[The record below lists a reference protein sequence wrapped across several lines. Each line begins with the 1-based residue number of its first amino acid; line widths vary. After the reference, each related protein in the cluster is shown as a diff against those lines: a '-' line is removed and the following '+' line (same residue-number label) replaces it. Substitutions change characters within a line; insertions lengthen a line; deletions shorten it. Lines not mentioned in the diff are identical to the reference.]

1 MSISRLLYLVGGWT
15 FAGLAFLGA
24 LLPLVPT
31 TPFLLLAGTCFARS
45 SPRMHERLMNLP
57 MFGEYMRQWNDS
69 HTVPRAA
76 KRRAWILI
84 LVSFSISVY
93 LVNSVGLQVALGAL
107 GLLFMVAV
115 ALLPQ
120 KELDEIP
127 RAEPGSRRI
136 GAGLEASQNPDRSD
150 ESTVR
155 PLDQG
160 AEGTR
165 QTSDPDSEK
174 LARLSER

>member
-24 LLPLVPT
+24 LLPLMPT
-31 TPFLLLAGTCFARS
+31 TPFLLLAGICFARS
-45 SPRMHERLMNLP
+45 SPRMHERLMSLP

-93 LVNSVGLQVALGAL
+93 LANSVGLRIALGTL
-107 GLLFMVAV
+107 GLLILVAV

-120 KELDEIP
+120 KNLDEIP
-127 RAEPGSRRI
+127 GAEPGSRGI
-136 GAGLEASQNPDRSD
+136 DAELEACQSSDRSD
-150 ESTVR
+150 ESTAN

-160 AEGTR
+160 AEGAP